1 MTTIKQASQSI
12 EDQSALLARQLLRAL
27 GQDGNKPGLALTAKV
42 YKAYLKGAS
51 CVDTTAGEL
60 STLPSGLVLEACSS
74 SHQSLGTTPLVHY
87 QGKIYLHKT
96 NALEHQLAEHL
107 IWIKNRSEFFGGNLG
122 IDEKAVDTARD
133 SAKAK
138 FKPGPT
144 QTKAAINFGMHGML
158 LLTGGPGT
166 GKTTTASLM
175 VRLAVDH
182 AQLNLS
188 QLRLCAPT
196 GRAKSK
202 LNLSVRDSDYV
213 RDLRKSE
220 IPPAQTVQKYVAN
233 PDMLAHAKMII
244 VDECSMVDLGNFTK
258 LLHIIREQCPD
269 ARLVLMGDH
278 EQLPSVDTGSVYYDL
293 CSAACL
299 DSCKSRLGDNYRLQA
314 QPLEWAKYVHHD
326 AGAKDLSD
334 QLKSPDAKAIIE
346 MAEPIFKNC
355 IKLALQGDDAKALE
369 QIDQL
374 RILCSHKSGKIGVR
388 TLNREIRKALS
399 LTTEDAPGSL
409 VIVTQNDHL
418 VTGLSNG
425 DVGIVL
431 KNKRVCFPR
440 TKESDVKDASRHMVV
455 GFNQLPPHEPAFAT
469 TIHKSQG
476 SEYKHVIVAISSNDD
491 NEGLEE
497 EAGFINR
504 KLVFTGI
511 TRAIDRLDV
520 FAKKKDFEKAIE
532 DIFARASGLQER
544 LDEMS
549 KPPSAGK

>member
-1 MTTIKQASQSI
+1 MTTINQATQSI
-12 EDQSALLARQLLRAL
+12 EDQSALLARQLLRSL
-27 GQDGNKPGLALTAKV
+27 GQEGNKPGLALTSKV

-51 CVDTTAGEL
+51 CVETTVAEL
-60 STLPSGLVLEACSS
+60 KALPKGLVHEAITS
-74 SHQSLGTTPLVHY
+74 SHQPMGITPLVHY
-87 QGKIYLHKT
+87 QGKAYLHKT

-107 IWIKNRSEFFGGNLG
+107 IWIANRTEVFGGILG
-122 IDEKAVDTARD
+122 IDEKAVETAREN
-133 SAKAK
+133 ANAK

-144 QTKAAINFGMHGML
+144 QTKAAVNFGKHGML

-202 LNLSVRDSDYV
+202 LNLSVRESEYV
-213 RDLRKSE
+213 RELRKSD

-233 PDMLAHAKMII
+233 PDMLDHAKMII

-258 LLHIIREQCPD
+258 LLSIIREQCPD

-293 CSAACL
+293 CSATCL
-299 DSCKSRLGDNYRLQA
+299 AACKSRLGDNYRLQA
-314 QPLEWAKYVHHD
+314 QPLEWAKYVHQD

-346 MAEPIFKNC
+346 IAEPIFKNC

-388 TLNREIRKALS
+388 TLNRDIRKALG
-399 LTTEDAPGSL
+399 LTNEDSPGSL
-409 VIVTQNDHL
+409 IIVSQNDHL

-431 KNKRVCFPR
+431 ENKRVCFPR
-440 TKESDVKDASRHMVV
+440 TKESDTKDASRHMII
-455 GFNQLPPHEPAFAT
+455 GFNQLPPNEPAFAT

-476 SEYKHVIVAISSNDD
+476 SEYKHVIVAISSTDD
-491 NEGLEE
+491 NDGLEE

-504 KLVFTGI
+504 KLVFTGV
-511 TRAIDRLDV
+511 TRAIERLDV
-520 FAKKKDFEKAIE
+520 FAKKTAFEKAIE
-532 DIFARASGLQER
+532 DIFARASGLQDR

-549 KPPSAGK
+549 KNTLASK